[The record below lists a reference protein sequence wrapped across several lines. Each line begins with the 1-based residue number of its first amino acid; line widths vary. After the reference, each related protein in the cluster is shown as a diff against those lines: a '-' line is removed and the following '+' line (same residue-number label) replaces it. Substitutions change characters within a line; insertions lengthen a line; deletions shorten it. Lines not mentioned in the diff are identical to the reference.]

1 MLFASSFFNSSNVW
15 FGYIANAFFT
25 VGALAALAKV
35 VQKYFTRHSSKEL
48 DRIEK
53 ELIETKK
60 DMDDKLEQLLS
71 QHRNNGG
78 SSAKDQWDRM
88 ETKVDHLMGL
98 EEKVDGM
105 SRAFNRHLG
114 YHEGLRDAEEE

>member
-1 MLFASSFFNSSNVW
+1 MLASSFFNSSNVW

-48 DRIEK
+48 TRIEE
-53 ELIETKK
+53 ELAATKA

-78 SSAKDQWDRM
+78 SRSKDQWDRV
-88 ETKVDHLMGL
+88 EK
-98 EEKVDGM
+98 KVDGIG
-105 SRAFNRHLG
+105 RDLNRHLG
-114 YHEGLRDAEEE
+114 YHEGLLDADN